1 MTKRP
6 KQVKLKFLLLLFIEQ
21 GEWLPWNVDIQQA
34 VGLLRVPARISG
46 GRQQWRYLMKNRTTL
61 FLIAF
66 VGLFG
71 TGRMADAQVANS
83 PVDGPPSTQKR
94 LPAIDLEIPAKVQT
108 ATFALG

>member
-1 MTKRP
+1 MQQT
-6 KQVKLKFLLLLFIEQ
+6 VGFL
-21 GEWLPWNVDIQQA
+21 GA
-34 VGLLRVPARISG
+34 SARTSG
-46 GRQQWRYLMKNRTTL
+46 DRLQWRYLMKNRITL

-71 TGRMADAQVANS
+71 TGRMADAQVANR
-83 PVDGPPSTQKR
+83 PAEGPASAQKR